1 MIKIAGNT
9 VEIKH
14 FPDGALLLKED
25 VDSWKANLNTNSIC
39 FEWYFE
45 NNEELATLQFLAA
58 HFKEQG
64 MRIRL
69 FMPYIPNAR
78 QDRRK
83 NVEDI
88 HILKYFA
95 KIINAMGFD
104 SIRVLDP
111 HSPVAEALF
120 DRLSILSPKEYI
132 EIAIKRVE
140 KAEGVFPG
148 MFYPDEGS
156 MKRYSGMV
164 TLPYMFGI
172 KKRDWKTGEISG
184 ISVEGKVED
193 TINSSVLICDD
204 ICSYGGTVYYSSLK
218 LKELGVRNIYLYVS
232 HCENSILKG
241 KFGKEKLNLLD
252 TGLIKKVY
260 TTNSLYTGSDE
271 RIEVISI

>member
-25 VDSWKANLNTNSIC
+25 VDSWKANLNTNSVC

-45 NNEELATLQFLAA
+45 NNEELVTLQFLAT
-58 HFKEQG
+58 HFKEYG

-83 NVEDI
+83 KAEDI
-88 HILKYFA
+88 HMLKYFA
-95 KIINAMGFD
+95 QIINSIGFD
-104 SIRVLDP
+104 SVSVLDP
-111 HSPVAEALF
+111 HSPVSEALI
-120 DRLSILSPKEYI
+120 DRLVKISPKKCI
-132 EIAIKRVE
+132 DDALKRVKKSE
-140 KAEGVFPG
+140 DVLPV

-156 MKRYSGMV
+156 MKRYSEIV
-164 TLPYMFGI
+164 ALPYIFGI
-172 KKRDWKTGEISG
+172 KKRDWQTGKIAG
-184 ISVEGKVED
+184 ISVEGKIEN
-193 TINSSVLICDD
+193 IKNSPVFICDD
-204 ICSYGGTVYYSSLK
+204 ICSYGGTVYYSALK
-218 LKELGVRNIYLYVS
+218 LKKLGASNIYLYVS
-232 HCENSILKG
+232 HCENSIFQG
-241 KFGKEKLNLLD
+241 RFGEENVNLLD

-260 TTNSLYTGSDE
+260 TTNSLYTGNDK

>member
-1 MIKIAGNT
+1 MIKIAGNV

-45 NNEELATLQFLAA
+45 NNEELVALQFLAA

-111 HSPVAEALF
+111 HSTVAEALI
-120 DRLSILSPKEYI
+120 DRLTILSPKEHI
-132 EIAIKRVE
+132 EIALKRVE
-140 KAEGVFPG
+140 KAEGTLPI

-184 ISVEGKVED
+184 MSVEGEVED
-193 TINSSVLICDD
+193 IVNSSILICDD
-204 ICSYGGTVYYSSLK
+204 ICSYGGTVYFSSLK
-218 LKELGVRNIYLYVS
+218 LKELGTSNIYLYIS

-241 KFGKEKLNLLD
+241 KFGKEKVSLLD
-252 TGLIKKVY
+252 TGLITKVY
-260 TTNSLYTGSDE
+260 TTNSLYTGKDE
-271 RIEVISI
+271 RIEVI